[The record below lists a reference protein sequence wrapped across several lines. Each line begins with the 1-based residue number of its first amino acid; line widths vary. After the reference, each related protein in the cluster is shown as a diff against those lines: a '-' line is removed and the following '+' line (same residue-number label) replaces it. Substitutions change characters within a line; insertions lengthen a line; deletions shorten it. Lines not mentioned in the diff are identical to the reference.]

1 MAGTRSGFGR
11 RLIWGLVAINGL
23 VLAAGFAMEMTAAD
37 RTRPPAEIN
46 AEKIILWRE
55 PVAPPAAAPATD
67 ARPVVASAPAAS
79 PPSLCLELEGLD
91 QNRYVALRE
100 VLTSAGLGPAECV
113 YSFDKKLGWWVFWP
127 PEYEAVQRDKAI
139 KGFQAAGV
147 KDVLP
152 INQGPMAQAFSL
164 GVFVG
169 ESQARQ
175 FRDQLRGKGLAKA
188 EFGPRP
194 SLLTARLRCAPED
207 AGRLD
212 RLKVALPAWATP
224 VDGGRCL
231 AEDAA
236 AATPPPR

>member
-1 MAGTRSGFGR
+1 MAGTRSGFGH
-11 RLIWGLVAINGL
+11 RLIWGLLAVNGL
-23 VLAAGFAMEMTAAD
+23 VLAAGVAMEMTAAD
-37 RTRPPAEIN
+37 RARPPAEIN
-46 AEKIILWRE
+46 AEKITLWRE
-55 PVAPPAAAPATD
+55 PASKPAAAPVAPS
-67 ARPVVASAPAAS
+67 APVVASAPAAS

-91 QNRYVALRE
+91 QRRYVALRE
-100 VLTSAGLGPAECV
+100 VLTSAGLGPAECGYV
-113 YSFDKKLGWWVFWP
+113 FDKKLGWWVFWP
-127 PEYEAVQRDKAI
+127 PEYEAIQRDKAI

-169 ESQARQ
+169 ETQARQ

-194 SLLTARLRCAPED
+194 SLLWARLRCAPED
-207 AGRLD
+207 ATRLD
-212 RLKVALPAWATP
+212 RLKVALPAWAAP
-224 VDGGRCL
+224 VDAGRCL
-231 AEDAA
+231 AEAA